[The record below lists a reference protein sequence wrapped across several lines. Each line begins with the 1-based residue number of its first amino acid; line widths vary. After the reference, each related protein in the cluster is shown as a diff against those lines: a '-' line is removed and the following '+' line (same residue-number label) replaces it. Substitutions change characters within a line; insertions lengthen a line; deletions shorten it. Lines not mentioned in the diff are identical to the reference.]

1 MKKLISGMFIGVFV
15 SLLVFNFT
23 SYAETSGN
31 VVKLIVNG
39 VTLQDELQPISLDG
53 RIYVSARSL
62 SEALGASVNWD
73 SEQNAVIVNSIK
85 VDVVKPVAP
94 NVINPVVNP
103 VVDDKVKT
111 DVDKTSVNTT
121 VAEPVQSGDT
131 NTNPLRLDS
140 IGETTYETIGDG
152 TYKKAYVTV
161 TITNTSDKYV
171 DFIRLKPIVNVN
183 DGRNFG
189 SALDSNKSPSKLE
202 GGYYKPN
209 SNITLVYWAS
219 IPNDVEVTGWKL
231 P

>member
-85 VDVVKPVAP
+85 VETTKPVDSP
-94 NVINPVVNP
+94 IINPVNP
-103 VVDDKVKT
+103 VVDTNKT
-111 DVDKTSVNTT
+111 DVNTT
-121 VAEPVQSGDT
+121 VTEPIQSGDT
-131 NTNPLRLDS
+131 NQVK
-140 IGETTYETIGDG
+140 ETTFNNYMAIEINGV
-152 TYKKAYVTV
+152 TYIHSRYFDSSIYFNKEANSI
-161 TITNTSDKYV
+161 TITNNEEKTEIPINKENVQIYNGVSYINIKYC
-171 DFIRLKPIVNVN
+171 N
-183 DGRNFG
+183 
-189 SALDSNKSPSKLE
+189 
-202 GGYYKPN
+202 
-209 SNITLVYWAS
+209 
-219 IPNDVEVTGWKL
+219 
-231 P
+231 